1 MAFRALPHTPLSAL
15 ATLPLNGAS
24 PQYVRDH
31 LVALIDNLT
40 EEARF
45 DLWQLVCLWAT
56 PSPLPRRGPPES
68 PP

>member
-1 MAFRALPHTPLSAL
+1 MAFRALPQTPLSAL
-15 ATLPLNGAS
+15 VPLPLHGAS

-45 DLWQLVCLWAT
+45 ELWQLVCLWAV
-56 PSPLPRRGPPES
+56 PPPRRGPSEPR
-68 PP
+68 P